1 MLYHSPR
8 VILYNNQ
15 DGTMPHPYLADEHGL
30 LCYAMMDDPTTLLHC
45 YRFGIFPWDNVDKI
59 GAFYFPSKRYVIEPR
74 HIKIPKS
81 IRSYF
86 NNHRFTITFDTQFE
100 MVIRQCASAKRKD
113 QASTWISEQFIKVYT
128 QMFQQG
134 HAHSVEVWQGDK
146 LVGGL
151 YGIAVGRVFTGESMF
166 SHESNASRFA
176 MISLAKFLEKHN
188 FSLIDCQVYNPYLTS
203 FGGQEIPAQ
212 VFFEHM
218 KHNFLEPDLIGP
230 WTEL

>member
-15 DGTMPHPYLADEHGL
+15 DGTMPHPYVADEQGL
-30 LCYAMMDDPTTLLHC
+30 LCYAFMDNPSTLLNC

-59 GAFYFPSKRYVIEPR
+59 GAFYFPSKRYVIEPSL
-74 HIKIPKS
+74 IKIPKS

-86 NNHRFTITFDTQFE
+86 NNTKFTVTFDTQFE
-100 MVIRQCASAKRKD
+100 TVIKQCARAKRKD
-113 QASTWISEQFIKVYT
+113 QASTWISDQFIKVYT
-128 QMFQQG
+128 EMHLQG
-134 HAHSVEVWQGDK
+134 YAHSVEVWQEGQ

-166 SHESNASRFA
+166 SFTSNASRFA
-176 MISLAKFLEKHN
+176 MISLAWLLEKYN
-188 FSLIDCQVYNPYLTS
+188 FSLIDCQVYNPYLAS
-203 FGGQEIPAQ
+203 FGGEEISAP

-218 KHNFLEPDLIGP
+218 KHNFLEPDLMGP
-230 WTEL
+230 WSEL

>member
-15 DGTMPHPYLADEHGL
+15 DGTMPHPYVADEQGL
-30 LCYAMMDDPTTLLHC
+30 LCYAFMDNPSTLLNC

-59 GAFYFPSKRYVIEPR
+59 GAFYFPSKRYVIEPSL
-74 HIKIPKS
+74 IKIPKS

-86 NNHRFTITFDTQFE
+86 NNDKFTVTFDTQFE
-100 MVIRQCASAKRKD
+100 TVIKQCARAKRKD
-113 QASTWISEQFIKVYT
+113 QASTWISDHFIKVYT
-128 QMFQQG
+128 EMHLQG
-134 HAHSVEVWQGDK
+134 YAHSVEVWQEGQ

-166 SHESNASRFA
+166 SFTSNASRFA
-176 MISLAKFLEKHN
+176 MISLAWFLEKYN
-188 FSLIDCQVYNPYLTS
+188 FSLIDCQVYNPYLAS
-203 FGGQEIPAQ
+203 FGGEEISAP

-218 KHNFLEPDLIGP
+218 KHNFLEPDLMGP
-230 WTEL
+230 WSEL